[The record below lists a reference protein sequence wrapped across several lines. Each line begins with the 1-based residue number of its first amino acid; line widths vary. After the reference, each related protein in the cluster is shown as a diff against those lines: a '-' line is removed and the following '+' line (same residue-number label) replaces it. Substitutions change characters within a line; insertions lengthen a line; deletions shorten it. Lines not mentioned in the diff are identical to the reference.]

1 MDNFQS
7 AAAEGGGDCGHYR
20 SDGRS
25 GAGRTG
31 RAIHSAASSPPSLA
45 LEHTAHDD
53 IHFAKMHLVHLQL
66 ECGLPHSYQRH

>member
-7 AAAEGGGDCGHYR
+7 AAAAAGGGGDCGHYR
-20 SDGRS
+20 SDE
-25 GAGRTG
+25 AGPDAWTG

-53 IHFAKMHLVHLQL
+53 IHLAKMHLVH
-66 ECGLPHSYQRH
+66 